1 MVEIVRG
8 GFYNY
13 RNPPS
18 SHEVALARLQ
28 ELEVAVESIS
38 VQLEHTKPDKFE
50 THDDFLNWK
59 GRTMGAAGHYRNE
72 VKYLERWIGVRGN
85 RGDGAGGPQHVSGDQ
100 YRTSLE
106 EVVASAQQMALQMR
120 ELYKRV
126 YVEGHMP
133 PDLATARKRRE
144 VLRDTEHRFQ
154 VFFKSLRS
162 QAQLA
167 GVGEDKILNLRK
179 PMGKLLEDLKAE
191 LRLLSSFVDE
201 QRGGRVDWTMF
212 MLSLIERATT
222 SGFKLSD
229 DEKDVI
235 EDIRDAKLAS
245 ITRDND
251 KAN

>member
-1 MVEIVRG
+1 MVKIARG
-8 GFYNY
+8 GFYSY
-13 RNPPS
+13 RNPPP

-28 ELEVAVESIS
+28 EVEVTIESIS
-38 VQLEHTKPDKFE
+38 VQLEHTKPDEFE

-59 GRTMGAAGHYRNE
+59 GRTMDAAGHYRNE
-72 VKYLERWIGVRGN
+72 IKYLERWVGVRGD
-85 RGDGAGGPQHVSGDQ
+85 RADGAGGPQHVSGDQ

-106 EVVASAQQMALQMR
+106 EVIVFAQQMAIQMR

-144 VLRDTEHRFQ
+144 VLRDIERRFQ
-154 VFFKSLRS
+154 DFFKSLRS
-162 QAQLA
+162 EAQSV
-167 GVGEDKILNLRK
+167 GVGEDKMLTLRK

-191 LRLLSSFVDE
+191 LRLLSSFIDE

-212 MLSLIERATT
+212 MLSLIERATA

-229 DEKDVI
+229 DEKDML

-245 ITRDND
+245 IARDNE
-251 KAN
+251 KAR